1 MIKVKE
7 DLNMKKLTEHK
18 IVSIL
23 KEAVIGLP
31 VISIAW
37 SIHSKYEWIMDQ
49 NLSEKP
55 LLTGQN
61 YMV

>member
-1 MIKVKE
+1 
-7 DLNMKKLTEHK
+7 MKKLTEHK

-31 VISIAW
+31 VIWIAW